1 MKTVG
6 NRSIPLYRSR
16 SYERVTMATRM
27 DDERM
32 AEKCEECNCETPHE
46 VCIQL
51 LTESKNETNAQF
63 SREPYRVSTC
73 RACGA
78 EETVRMNNA

>member
-1 MKTVG
+1 
-6 NRSIPLYRSR
+6 
-16 SYERVTMATRM
+16 MATRI

-32 AEKCEECNCETPHE
+32 SETCEECNRETPHE
-46 VCIQL
+46 VRIQL
-51 LTESKNETNAQF
+51 LTESKKDKNAQF

>member
-1 MKTVG
+1 M
-6 NRSIPLYRSR
+6 
-16 SYERVTMATRM
+16 TMATRI

-32 AEKCEECNCETPHE
+32 AEKCEECNRETPHE
-46 VCIQL
+46 VCIRL
-51 LTESKNETNAQF
+51 LTESKNEKNAQF

>member
-1 MKTVG
+1 
-6 NRSIPLYRSR
+6 
-16 SYERVTMATRM
+16 MATRI

-32 AEKCEECNCETPHE
+32 AETCEECNRETPHE
-46 VCIQL
+46 VRIRL
-51 LTESKNETNAQF
+51 LTESKKEKNAQF

>member
-1 MKTVG
+1 MNVSEL
-6 NRSIPLYRSR
+6 RES
-16 SYERVTMATRM
+16 TMATRM

-32 AEKCEECNCETPHE
+32 AEKCGECNRETPHE
-46 VCIQL
+46 VHIQL
-51 LTESKNETNAQF
+51 LTESQKEENAQF

-78 EETVRMNNA
+78 EETVRMNNV

>member
-1 MKTVG
+1 
-6 NRSIPLYRSR
+6 
-16 SYERVTMATRM
+16 MATRI

-32 AEKCEECNCETPHE
+32 AETCEECNRETPHE
-46 VCIQL
+46 VRIQL
-51 LTESKNETNAQF
+51 LTESKKDKNAQF

>member
-1 MKTVG
+1 
-6 NRSIPLYRSR
+6 
-16 SYERVTMATRM
+16 MATRI

-32 AEKCEECNCETPHE
+32 AETCEEFNRETPHE
-46 VCIQL
+46 VRIRL
-51 LTESKNETNAQF
+51 LTESKKEKNAQF

-78 EETVRMNNA
+78 EETVRMNNV

>member
-1 MKTVG
+1 M
-6 NRSIPLYRSR
+6 NISELRES
-16 SYERVTMATRM
+16 TMATRM

-32 AEKCEECNCETPHE
+32 AEKCGECNRKTPHE
-46 VCIQL
+46 VHIRL
-51 LTESKNETNAQF
+51 LTESQKEKNAQF

-78 EETVRMNNA
+78 EETVRMNNV